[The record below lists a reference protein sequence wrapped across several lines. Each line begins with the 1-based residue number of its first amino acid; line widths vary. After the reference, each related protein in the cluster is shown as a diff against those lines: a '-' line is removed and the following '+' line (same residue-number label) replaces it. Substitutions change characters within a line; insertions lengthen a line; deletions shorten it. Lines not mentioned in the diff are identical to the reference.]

1 MPVTACGDHMAT
13 TAACGD
19 QTSDNS
25 APESTVNKGAAAT
38 TTAATTTA
46 TTTTTAATT
55 ATTTTTT
62 AATTTATTTTTA
74 ATTAAATTTTT
85 ATATSA
91 ATTTTAAT
99 TTAATTT
106 TTAGTATT
114 ATTATTINTTAT
126 TTGTTINTTATTTA
140 TTATPAPVPDPV
152 PHHHAAK
159 HIPVVPVP
167 AGRLHT
173 LTVGPAPH
181 SDVVLHTCA
190 CAERTGGAAVEET
203 QPMTSKTQTF
213 RQQQQQQLGR
223 RAERTLFGLDGLQPE
238 KPPAGAGKREQ
249 APLTLLQQ
257 QQSAKRSK
265 KLGQWEQLKAG
276 ALARLEWLCLQLYPK
291 RAGAAQ
297 GTGSDRG
304 GAQQPLPR
312 RGEDDEGAAG
322 SERQEDTVV

>member
-1 MPVTACGDHMAT
+1 MFECRTARGIPRFGGGEWDAHPTYDSLQTYRNGKGGSSCIAERTAPVAEAREGRTASGD
-13 TAACGD
+13 
-19 QTSDNS
+19 S
-25 APESTVNKGAAAT
+25 APADGRSWCSVGHHLRLAEPWGLAVQVQPGAGVELLLMQASET
-38 TTAATTTA
+38 TN
-46 TTTTTAATT
+46 
-55 ATTTTTT
+55 
-62 AATTTATTTTTA
+62 
-74 ATTAAATTTTT
+74 
-85 ATATSA
+85 
-91 ATTTTAAT
+91 
-99 TTAATTT
+99 
-106 TTAGTATT
+106 GTR
-114 ATTATTINTTAT
+114 
-126 TTGTTINTTATTTA
+126 TGQTRPTR
-140 TTATPAPVPDPV
+140 
-152 PHHHAAK
+152 
-159 HIPVVPVP
+159 VP

-190 CAERTGGAAVEET
+190 CAERPGGAVEET
-203 QPMTSKTQTF
+203 QPMTSKTQTY
-213 RQQQQQQLGR
+213 RQQQQQLGR
-223 RAERTLFGLDGLQPE
+223 RAERTLGGLDGPQPE

-249 APLTLLQQ
+249 APLTLQQQQ

-297 GTGSDRG
+297 GTGGDRG